1 MKHCKVEFDCVGN
14 KFLRLPNV
22 ERYDIVHKTKEGF
35 VAQIEM
41 EDGYEFLVNVYAYSE
56 VFPSTAIELIE
67 KKDWKNNC
75 NVIICPYISERTA
88 KICEQN
94 GIGYFD
100 YAGNCYFS
108 AHSIFIM
115 EKGNKNQNPKLNKAV
130 SVFETSSVVSSLILR
145 KLLSD
150 VSKEWKQK
158 HLAEKLNCSIGQV
171 SKVIHF
177 LKNNAWIKQ
186 ENNGYKIT
194 DIETLMNEWSRV
206 YGKKEKQMYGY
217 YSLEQLS
224 VIEKKL
230 VSLRKD
236 MGIDT
241 YLTGISGGVRYAPVV
256 RYNKLYMYI
265 APEDIQ
271 EAIQYLE
278 LKEVT
283 SGANVILCPLDQD
296 TYIKDARLISDSMVV
311 SPVQI
316 YLDCKQMKG
325 RGEEMAEAVLEKE
338 ILNGKG

>member
-1 MKHCKVEFDCVGN
+1 
-14 KFLRLPNV
+14 
-22 ERYDIVHKTKEGF
+22 
-35 VAQIEM
+35 
-41 EDGYEFLVNVYAYSE
+41 
-56 VFPSTAIELIE
+56 
-67 KKDWKNNC
+67 
-75 NVIICPYISERTA
+75 
-88 KICEQN
+88 
-94 GIGYFD
+94 
-100 YAGNCYFS
+100 
-108 AHSIFIM
+108 
-115 EKGNKNQNPKLNKAV
+115 
-130 SVFETSSVVSSLILR
+130 
-145 KLLSD
+145 
-150 VSKEWKQK
+150 
-158 HLAEKLNCSIGQV
+158 
-171 SKVIHF
+171 
-177 LKNNAWIKQ
+177 
-186 ENNGYKIT
+186 
-194 DIETLMNEWSRV
+194 MNEWSRV